1 MFLSAGKGHLHRAIG
16 YHEESLR
23 EANLCKKLRDI
34 QVLRD
39 VLSAAHQR
47 TQLKYNQHREDD
59 DLLNL
64 VDAPDVL
71 CE

>member
-1 MFLSAGKGHLHRAIG
+1 MHRAIG